1 MDFASRD
8 KEEQVNALISGLV
21 DTALYEH
28 VVPERDRIE
37 AVAKECFNVNQRD
50 YQAAFLAFTY
60 QIPDKVPQACS
71 ETLKALTDIFDTI
84 LYQLSTQD

>member
-21 DTALYEH
+21 DTAMYEH

-37 AVAKECFNVNQRD
+37 AVAKECFNMNQRD

-60 QIPDKVPQACS
+60 QIPDKVPHACS
-71 ETLKALTDIFDTI
+71 EPLKALTDIFDTI